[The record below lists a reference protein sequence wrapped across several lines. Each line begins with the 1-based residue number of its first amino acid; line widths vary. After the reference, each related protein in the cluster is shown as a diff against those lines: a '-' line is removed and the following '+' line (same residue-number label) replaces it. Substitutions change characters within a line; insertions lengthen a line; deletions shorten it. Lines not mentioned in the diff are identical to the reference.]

1 MFSKI
6 LIANR
11 GEIALRIIRSCKE
24 MGIRTVAV
32 YSEADADSLHVR
44 FADEDVCI
52 GPANSAESYLN
63 IHNIITAAEVTD
75 AEAIHPGYG
84 FLSEN
89 AQFARVCRQCRITF
103 IGPPPEAIERMGDK
117 AEAKRTARAAGVPV
131 IPGSDGPVL
140 SIDDGIAAAEKVGF
154 PVLVKASAG
163 GGGRGMRLVQTPAEF
178 EQNFRAASAEAQKAF
193 GNGELYVEKCLT
205 DPKHIEVQILAD
217 THGNVVHLG
226 ERDCSIQRR
235 RQKLIEESPCA
246 ILPEKIRRRMTDAA
260 CKLAKH
266 TGYVGAGTVEF
277 LWDKDDNFYFME
289 MNTRLQ
295 VEHPVT
301 EMITTWDLVKEQI
314 RIAAGERLSRRQDE
328 IKFLGHAIECR
339 INAEDPDR
347 NFIPSPGTIT
357 TFHQPS
363 GSGVRVDSHV
373 YQSYRVPPN
382 YDSMIGKIIV
392 RGIDREEAIRRMS
405 RCLDE
410 FFIEGIKTT
419 IPFHVKMM
427 QDERFEKGN
436 FGVQF
441 LETEFGL

>member
-1 MFSKI
+1 MFNKI

-52 GPANSAESYLN
+52 GPPASAGSYLN
-63 IHNIITAAEVTD
+63 IHNIISAAEVTD

-89 AQFARVCRQCRITF
+89 AQFARVCRQCRIAF
-103 IGPPPEAIERMGDK
+103 IGPSPETIEKMGDK
-117 AEAKRTARAAGVPV
+117 AEAKRTAKAAGVPV
-131 IPGSDGPVL
+131 IPGSDGPVN
-140 SIDDGIAAAEKVGF
+140 SIEEGLAAAKACGY

-163 GGGRGMRLVQTPAEF
+163 GGGRGMRLIQSPAEF
-178 EQNFRAASAEAQKAF
+178 ETNYRAASAEAQKAF
-193 GNGELYVEKCLT
+193 GNGELYVEKCLV
-205 DPKHIEVQILAD
+205 DPKHIEIQIMAD
-217 THGNVVHLG
+217 SHGNVVHAG

-235 RQKLIEESPCA
+235 RQKLIEESPCS

-260 CKLAKH
+260 VKLAKH
-266 TGYVGAGTVEF
+266 TGYVGAGTIEF
-277 LWDKDDNFYFME
+277 LWDKGSEFYFME

-301 EMITTWDLVKEQI
+301 EVITTWDLVKEQI
-314 RIAAGERLSRRQDE
+314 AIAAGEKLSRRQDD

-339 INAEDPDR
+339 INAEDPAR

-357 TFHQPS
+357 TYHQPS

-373 YQSYRVPPN
+373 YQSYRVPSN
-382 YDSMIGKIIV
+382 YDSLIGKLIA
-392 RGIDREEAIRRMS
+392 RGSDRKETIQRMI

-410 FFIEGIKTT
+410 YVIEGIKTT
-419 IPFHVKMM
+419 IPFHMQMM
-427 QDERFEKGN
+427 ANERFQKGD

-441 LETEFGL
+441 LEKELGM

>member
-52 GPANSAESYLN
+52 GPPVSAGSYLN
-63 IHNIITAAEVTD
+63 IHNIISAAEVTD

-89 AQFARVCRQCRITF
+89 AQFARVCRQCRIAF
-103 IGPPPEAIERMGDK
+103 IGPSPEAIEKMGDK
-117 AEAKRTARAAGVPV
+117 AEAKRTAKAAGVPV
-131 IPGSDGPVL
+131 IPGSDGPVDSVEEGL
-140 SIDDGIAAAEKVGF
+140 AAAHKVGF

-163 GGGRGMRLVQTPAEF
+163 GGGRGMRLVMSPGDF
-178 EQNFRAASAEAQKAF
+178 EMNYRAASAEAQKAF
-193 GNGELYVEKCLT
+193 GNGELYVEKCLI
-205 DPKHIEVQILAD
+205 DPKHIEVQIMAD
-217 THGNVVHLG
+217 SHGNVVHVG
-226 ERDCSIQRR
+226 ERDCSVQRR
-235 RQKLIEESPCA
+235 RQKLIEETPCS
-246 ILPEKIRRRMTDAA
+246 ILPEKIRKRMTDSAI
-260 CKLAKH
+260 KLAKH

-277 LWDKDDNFYFME
+277 LWDKADNFYFME

-295 VEHPVT
+295 VEHPIT
-301 EMITTWDLVKEQI
+301 EVVTTWDLVKEQI
-314 RIAAGERLSRRQDE
+314 LIANGQKLSRRQED

-339 INAEDPDR
+339 INAEDPER
-347 NFIPSPGTIT
+347 NFMPSPGMIT
-357 TFHQPS
+357 AYHQPS
-363 GSGVRVDSHV
+363 GSGVRVDSHM
-373 YQSYRVPPN
+373 YQTYSVPPN
-382 YDSMIGKIIV
+382 YDSLIGKVIV
-392 RGIDREEAIRRMS
+392 RASDRTEAIQRMI

-410 FFIEGIKTT
+410 YVIEGIKTT
-419 IPFHVKMM
+419 IPFHGKMM
-427 QDERFEKGN
+427 HNEGFRKGD

-441 LETEFGL
+441 LEKELGL